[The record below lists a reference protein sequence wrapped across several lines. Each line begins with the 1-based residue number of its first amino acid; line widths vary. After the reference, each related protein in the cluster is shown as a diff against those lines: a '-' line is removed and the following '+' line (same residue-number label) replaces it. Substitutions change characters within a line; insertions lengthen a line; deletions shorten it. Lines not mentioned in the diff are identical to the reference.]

1 MNKKAVTAR
10 AQKLI
15 RDPKFL
21 YRASQKIS
29 ELGLVAKPANRLII
43 FIAGLSLALYLKVSV
58 MVLGDSSTG
67 KSTLINK
74 VLTLFAPEF
83 VIRRASFSRKAFA
96 YGKESLDKKILY
108 VNEYRG
114 GRDAQLLLR
123 ILQSDGEIAHEYV
136 TSGRTKVVSRLGA
149 PVVFTTTTEEVI
161 IPDDATRFLMIRL
174 EPTPNQNLAV
184 FKAAMATERNGDEPE
199 PEVWQEA
206 TRLIVGRY
214 KKRFSYPDWF
224 EYIADQVPKD
234 KPRFCRDWNRF
245 LGCIEAI
252 ALCRSQV
259 DGVEEIR
266 FADYCVAHR
275 ILNQSFTATAF
286 DVSENEL
293 AVRRAVSRLSNK
305 LGRAVKIGE
314 IRDALEWGDSMTY
327 KHVRSAAKQ
336 KLIQYEPGTEERN
349 VKRLLPADKRADT
362 FLPPPEQV
370 FQNVK
375 GLPRSVEYVDPL
387 TGELRRVTR
396 SSAKKGAR

>member
-1 MNKKAVTAR
+1 MNKRAVTAK
-10 AQKLI
+10 AQELI

-29 ELGLVAKPANRLII
+29 ELGLVAKPQNRLII
-43 FIAGLSLALYLKVSV
+43 FVAGLSLTLILKVSV

-74 VLTLFAPEF
+74 VLKLFAPEF
-83 VIRRASFSRKAFA
+83 VIQRASFSRKAFA
-96 YGKESLDKKILY
+96 YGEESLDKKILY

-136 TSGRTKVVSRLGA
+136 TSGKTRVVCRLGS

-174 EPTPNQNLAV
+174 EPTPNQNLAI
-184 FKAAMATERNGDEPE
+184 FKAAMATRRNGDELE
-199 PEVWQEA
+199 LEVWQEA
-206 TRLIVGRY
+206 TRLIIGKY

-224 EYIADQVPKD
+224 EYIADQAPKD

-245 LGCIEAI
+245 LGCIEVI

-259 DGVEEIR
+259 DGEKEIS

-275 ILNQSFTATAF
+275 ILNQAFTATAF
-286 DVSENEL
+286 EVSENEL
-293 AVRRAVSRLSNK
+293 VVERAVGRLSNE
-305 LGRAVKIGE
+305 LGRAVKISE
-314 IRDALEWGDSMTY
+314 IRDALQWGESMTY

-336 KLIQYEPGTEERN
+336 KLIQYEPGTKEWN
-349 VKRLLPADKRADT
+349 VKRLLPADKRANT

-370 FQNVK
+370 LQNVK
-375 GLPRSVEYVDPL
+375 GLPRSVEFLDPL
-387 TGELRRVTR
+387 TGELRRVNR

>member
-1 MNKKAVTAR
+1 MTKKALTAK
-10 AQKLI
+10 AQELI

-29 ELGLVAKPANRLII
+29 ELGLVAKPENRLII
-43 FIAGLSLALYLKVSV
+43 FIAGLSLTVTHKVSV
-58 MVLGDSSTG
+58 LIAGDSSTG
-67 KSTLINK
+67 KSTLINT
-74 VLTLFAPEF
+74 VLKLFAPES

-136 TSGRTKVVSRLGA
+136 TSGKTRVVLRLGS

-161 IPDDATRFLMIRL
+161 VPDDATRFLMIRL

-184 FKAAMATERNGDEPE
+184 FKAAMATERNGYEPE
-199 PEVWQEA
+199 LDVWQES
-206 TRLIVGRY
+206 TRLIIGRY
-214 KKRFSYPDWF
+214 KKRFSYPNWF

-234 KPRFCRDWNRF
+234 KARFCRDWNRF
-245 LGCIEAI
+245 LGCVEVI

-259 DGVEEIR
+259 DGFEGIS

-275 ILNQSFTATAF
+275 ILNQAFTATAF
-286 DVSENEL
+286 DVTENEL
-293 AVRRAVSRLSNK
+293 VVQRTVNRLSNE

-314 IRDALEWGDSMTY
+314 IRDALQWGEGMTY
-327 KHVRSAAKQ
+327 KHVRSSVKQ
-336 KLIQYEPGTEERN
+336 KLIRYESGTEERN
-349 VKRLLPADKRADT
+349 VKRLLPAEQRAST
-362 FLPPPEQV
+362 FLPAPQQV
-370 FQNVK
+370 LQNAK

-387 TGELRRVTR
+387 TGEVLRVTR
-396 SSAKKGAR
+396 PSATKGAR